1 MRLVKEDILD
11 VVFATRILQG
21 IILGLLVDVT
31 IILSST
37 LKPKLIIRSAIKSI
51 FRGGGGRL
59 KHKEAFVIEP

>member
-1 MRLVKEDILD
+1 MQLVKADILD

-31 IILSST
+31 IKLSST

-51 FRGGGGRL
+51 L
-59 KHKEAFVIEP
+59 EEEEVV